1 MMTCAAFDPSMANQ
15 QVLAL
20 YEHTPNLQGLLEQ
33 IARTLKIKAPRRHVA
48 IGLLRWLL
56 TIPGLAARFA
66 ISAESLNFIQT
77 QRFDMSHSR
86 QLELKYRLTHPDMAR
101 ALEKTVRYVK
111 DYLPH

>member
-1 MMTCAAFDPSMANQ
+1 MANQ

-20 YEHTPNLQGLLEQ
+20 YEHTPNLQGMLGQ
-33 IARTLKIKAPRRHVA
+33 IAKTLNIKAPRRHVA

-77 QRFDMSHSR
+77 QRFDMRLSR
-86 QLELKYRLTHPDMAR
+86 QLELKYQMAHPDMAR
-101 ALEKTVRYVK
+101 ALERTVRYVK
-111 DYLPH
+111 GNLIH